1 MELGGEVEYSEF
13 IHEDTFTVADA
24 AVTVSSGQNTAM
36 QVHQALQKPEMI
48 VAVWQAGM
56 ALREQQEMDEP
67 TVLVA
72 MRQMSTV
79 WANLFPIEQSR
90 IMRLLIERVQL
101 HEDGLNII
109 WRDDSWQR
117 FSSELKGHQFV
128 VEQHAPAELEEVE

>member
-1 MELGGEVEYSEF
+1 
-13 IHEDTFTVADA
+13 
-24 AVTVSSGQNTAM
+24 
-36 QVHQALQKPEMI
+36 
-48 VAVWQAGM
+48 
-56 ALREQQEMDEP
+56 MDEP

-79 WANLFPIEQSR
+79 WDNLFPIEQSR

-117 FSSELKGHQFV
+117 FYSELKGHQFV
-128 VEQHAPAELEEVE
+128 VEQHAPAELEAVE

>member
-1 MELGGEVEYSEF
+1 
-13 IHEDTFTVADA
+13 
-24 AVTVSSGQNTAM
+24 
-36 QVHQALQKPEMI
+36 
-48 VAVWQAGM
+48 M

-79 WANLFPIEQSR
+79 WESLFPIEQSR

-117 FSSELKGHQFV
+117 FCSELKGHPFV
-128 VEQHAPAELEEVE
+128 VEQHAPEELEAVE